1 VAHHL
6 ADDPGRPA
14 AGDLTMSVEPR
25 QDGAAVPAPYDPRVR
40 SEDEFDR
47 PDARTPPSPD
57 VDDLGTLPPGWSAE
71 LAKRYALRPSSARP
85 GLRQYLRDVWARR
98 HFLVAFSNARVVSM
112 YSSAR
117 LGQLWQLLTPLLNAG
132 VYLLLFGVLLNTSRG
147 VDNFIAFLVIG
158 VFIFNFTQR
167 SVRHGADSV
176 SGNLGL
182 IRALH
187 FPRATLPLAYA
198 LTELQQLF
206 GALVVMAG
214 AVLITG
220 EPVTLRW
227 LLVPAAV
234 ALQFVFNAGL
244 GLAVARLVAQA
255 PDLDRVLPFVLRT
268 WLYMSGVFY
277 SIPVFTRGAPD
288 WIRVVLE
295 INPAAV
301 YIDLVR
307 TALLVEHEPLP
318 YAWPLAVGW
327 ALVAA
332 VLGFVFFWR
341 AETRYGRG

>member
-1 VAHHL
+1 
-6 ADDPGRPA
+6 
-14 AGDLTMSVEPR
+14 
-25 QDGAAVPAPYDPRVR
+25 
-40 SEDEFDR
+40 
-47 PDARTPPSPD
+47 
-57 VDDLGTLPPGWSAE
+57 
-71 LAKRYALRPSSARP
+71 
-85 GLRQYLRDVWARR
+85 
-98 HFLVAFSNARVVSM
+98 
-112 YSSAR
+112 
-117 LGQLWQLLTPLLNAG
+117 
-132 VYLLLFGVLLNTSRG
+132 
-147 VDNFIAFLVIG
+147 
-158 VFIFNFTQR
+158 
-167 SVRHGADSV
+167 
-176 SGNLGL
+176 
-182 IRALH
+182 
-187 FPRATLPLAYA
+187 
-198 LTELQQLF
+198 
-206 GALVVMAG
+206 MAG

>member
-1 VAHHL
+1 M
-6 ADDPGRPA
+6 PTEQ
-14 AGDLTMSVEPR
+14 DLEK
-25 QDGAAVPAPYDPRVR
+25 
-40 SEDEFDR
+40 
-47 PDARTPPSPD
+47 
-57 VDDLGTLPPGWSAE
+57 LPPGWSVALAE
-71 LAKRYALRPSSARP
+71 RYSLTSSSARP
-85 GLRQYLRDVWARR
+85 GLQQYLRQVWARR
-98 HFLVAFSNARVVSM
+98 HFLVAFSNARMVSL

-132 VYLLLFGVLLNTSRG
+132 VYLLLFGILLNTSRG

-158 VFIFNFTQR
+158 VFIFHFTQR
-167 SVRHGADSV
+167 SVRHGADSI
-176 SGNLGL
+176 SRNLGL

-187 FPRATLPLAYA
+187 FPRATLPLAYT
-198 LTELQQLF
+198 LTELQQLL

-220 EPVTLRW
+220 EPVTVRW
-227 LLVPAAV
+227 LLVPVTV
-234 ALQFVFNAGL
+234 ALQCVFNAGVTL
-244 GLAVARLVAQA
+244 VVARLVAQT
-255 PDLDRVLPFVLRT
+255 PDLNRVLPFVLRT

-277 SIPVFTRGAPD
+277 SIPVFADRVPD
-288 WIRVVLE
+288 ALRVLLQ

-307 TALLVEHEPLP
+307 TAVLVEHDPLP

-332 VLGFVFFWR
+332 VVGFVFFWR